1 MPKSWVRGGM
11 AKPITEDEF
20 APIVRSIMRMVA
32 HSLIESIAIQ
42 TAVIAYTHDPS
53 FAEQVETA
61 REAVRETWR
70 PILDSLEQ
78 STPESLGDIL
88 RKFEGPL
95 Q

>member
-1 MPKSWVRGGM
+1 MPKSRRRNI

-42 TAVIAYTHDPS
+42 TAVIAYTQDAS

-61 REAVRETWR
+61 RDAVREIWR

-78 STPESLGDIL
+78 STPQSLADIL
-88 RKFEGPL
+88 REFEGPIH
-95 Q
+95 